1 MSHQQIE
8 NLIEFVCLQF
18 ENQIAQSGISN
29 QNYLTILGKFPEKI
43 KEQAKKSLDTL
54 EQNSPIKLLMVTI
67 VRNDY
72 LKSINELNQAFR
84 QCTALERLKITQ
96 AQLAPFQ
103 VDQFARQL
111 ALAPGII
118 LAYEHV
124 TGQKR

>member
-29 QNYLTILGKFPEKI
+29 QNYLTILDKFPEKI

-111 ALAPGII
+111 VLAPGII